1 MKLTALKWARLKLFS
16 FSVLFSF
23 FEITFRSILI
33 FIKFLFTELGGNS
46 GIGKLFTNA
55 MESLDEE
62 DKDYYF
68 SNSDSA

>member
-33 FIKFLFTELGGNS
+33 FIKFLFTELGENS